1 MIRSR
6 ATCNLVL
13 TLTILG
19 VFQIAHAEDCG
30 TVVSIE
36 THDKTTTRY
45 ALTYPKTL
53 PVEGKRAVLVLLP
66 GGGGDLELD
75 DSGCPQALTGNSLV
89 QSIPD
94 FNHLGLVAALVD
106 APSDHKSGDRLGGF
120 RIELEHAQDLGK
132 VIADVRK
139 RTQASVWLVGSSRG
153 SISAAN
159 AASRLSGAG
168 APDGVVLVS
177 ALMSGDS
184 AARKPWVAQT
194 VFDLPLES
202 IRVPILVVGQEN
214 DKCVRSPPK
223 LMNDITDRTNG
234 VREQVVLVTGGPG
247 WSGGASLEACRGR
260 APHGFVGQRAEV
272 AAGIARFI
280 AGGKY

>member
-1 MIRSR
+1 MMRF
-6 ATCNLVL
+6 T
-13 TLTILG
+13 
-19 VFQIAHAEDCG
+19 VFLYFVFLFLPASFVHAADTERCG
-30 TVVSIE
+30 EVVTVT
-36 THDKTTTRY
+36 THDGTTTRY
-45 ALTYPKTL
+45 ALSRPKSL
-53 PVEGKRAVLVLLP
+53 PAEGKRVALVLLP

-75 DSGCPQALTGNSLV
+75 DSGCPQRLTGNSLV
-89 QSIPD
+89 RSIPD
-94 FNHLGLVAALVD
+94 FNALGFITALVD
-106 APSDHKSGDRLGGF
+106 APSDHKSGDGLGGF
-120 RIELEHAQDLGK
+120 RIETEHAQDLGK
-132 VIADVRK
+132 VIADLRK

-159 AASRLSGAG
+159 TASRLSGSA

-223 LMNDITDRTNG
+223 LMNNITDRTHG
-234 VREQVVLVTGGPG
+234 VREQVVLVSGGPG
-247 WSGGASLEACRGR
+247 WAGGASLEACRGR
-260 APHGFVGQRAEV
+260 APHGFVGQRTEV